1 MDDDREMILFIYFL
15 HDFLLPVRKRR
26 SSKIPGVNEIPVL
39 SQYNAAVC
47 PPPPTGKQHQ
57 RLLPP
62 AHHAELGVLLL
73 PDRLQRLPSPAGE
86 RRAPFFR
93 FISAL

>member
-47 PPPPTGKQHQ
+47 PPRPYREAAPKTTSSSA
-57 RLLPP
+57 PC
-62 AHHAELGVLLL
+62 
-73 PDRLQRLPSPAGE
+73 
-86 RRAPFFR
+86 RAW
-93 FISAL
+93 SATST